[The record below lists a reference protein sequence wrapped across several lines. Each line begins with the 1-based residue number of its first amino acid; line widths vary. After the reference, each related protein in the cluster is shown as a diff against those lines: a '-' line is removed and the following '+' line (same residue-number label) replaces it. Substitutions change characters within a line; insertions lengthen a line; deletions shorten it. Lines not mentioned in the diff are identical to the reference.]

1 MSCYFSV
8 DDILCEDER
17 VPLRWV
23 SKGVGVGHL
32 DPSSGAHDIEAGT
45 TMDLPL
51 WLAEELR
58 YRDLI
63 EVTLPTAY
71 SRKSRDD
78 IKADAAAARLREKS
92 PFFYTVGLRL
102 GRLLASGEEAAALAD
117 DVHRVLA
124 DRAAGILERARSGLG
139 QDVSAY
145 RGLLTDLE
153 QKLFDVASAF
163 TASKLAWRR
172 EEASFLRPPAAALGG
187 GAGAAIS
194 SAEAAHLSA
203 STLPKSRGQKRQRSL
218 LESGGL

>member
-1 MSCYFSV
+1 MGSYFNV

-17 VPLRWV
+17 VPLRWKSV
-23 SKGVGVGHL
+23 ALKVGHL
-32 DPSSGAHDIEAGT
+32 DPSSGSDDIEAGT

-51 WLAEELR
+51 WLAEELHSK
-58 YRDLI
+58 DLI
-63 EVTLPTAY
+63 DVMLPTAY
-71 SRKSRDD
+71 LQKSRDD

-92 PFFYTVGLRL
+92 PFFYTVGPRL
-102 GRLLASGEEAAALAD
+102 GRLLASGKDAEKLAE
-117 DVHRVLA
+117 DVTHVLA
-124 DRAAGILERARSGLG
+124 DRAVGILERARSGLG

-153 QKLFDVASAF
+153 QRLFDVASSF

-172 EEASFLRPPAAALGG
+172 EEASFLRPPAAALGA
-187 GAGAAIS
+187 GAGTG
-194 SAEAAHLSA
+194 SAEAAHLFA